1 MHQNLILCKIGVA
14 VKCSFNNVKPKLHIL
29 KVSRAQCNNIQLF
42 DSLIKLTRYVSKQK
56 ENIFANDQGLGTYVL
71 TFRFYTRQTVDGT
84 NKSTSNEAIMKENN
98 QVEGNA
104 SIIPKECL

>member
-1 MHQNLILCKIGVA
+1 MGLEMPVQN
-14 VKCSFNNVKPKLHIL
+14 
-29 KVSRAQCNNIQLF
+29 SRLF
-42 DSLIKLTRYVSKQK
+42 AIPEYKRGPIAPVMKGIIINPTFGSVIKLTRYVSKQK

-71 TFRFYTRQTVDGT
+71 SFRFYTHQTVDRT

-104 SIIPKECL
+104 SIVPKECF